1 MDCKEL
7 LDLFL
12 AIEDP
17 TQAEDVNYFKCNHL
31 LHYMDDVTKCEF
43 PLDNTAFTKK
53 VLLLRNLAKKGATQS
68 LADAE
73 KAEHEAVAY
82 LNSKLGLNSELGLNG
97 GSRRRRASKHSKKSR
112 KSKSR
117 RTKTKSR
124 RH

>member
-1 MDCKEL
+1 MNCKEL

-17 TQAEDVNYFKCNHL
+17 KQAEDVNYFKCKHL
-31 LHYMDDVTKCEF
+31 LHYMEDVKKCEF
-43 PLDNTAFTKK
+43 PLDNAAFTNK
-53 VLLLRNLAKKGATQS
+53 VSLLLNLANNGATQS
-68 LADAE
+68 LAEAEAE
-73 KAEHEAVAY
+73 KAQDEAVAY
-82 LNSKLGLNSELGLNG
+82 LNSKLGSNG
-97 GSRRRRASKHSKKSR
+97 GSRRRASKHSKKSR